1 MALRSPLL
9 VVFLSLLFSRFC
21 CGQQTSAGNATNVTG
36 LRGAV
41 QSVSTETFLC
51 RNNSDEIRVASER
64 SFYNHAGD
72 ETDVYRYDRRG
83 VLFSHTVFTRNASHL
98 VKAETMHLPSMNT
111 SVELYNAD
119 GFLID
124 VSTYDDHGTLIA
136 KTVNDLSGQ
145 KEKPTASLKKATDGS
160 ISTIDRSADGSFKET
175 TMKPDGTTVTHA
187 HYRASA
193 EPPLFLPLGNSYGDW
208 YQTSD
213 ANHRSLEFIEDAP
226 TGEYLKIS
234 TEYDKSGR
242 QLKSAAFDRSGKLLS
257 ETTFRYPQEDESGNW
272 TEQQIWYKTNS
283 NSEMCHQVTHRTI
296 TYYRNSLDGGR

>member
-145 KEKPTASLKKATDGS
+145 KEKPTAKWDEKWGQKFIKGDQIVEFAFAS
-160 ISTIDRSADGSFKET
+160 
-175 TMKPDGTTVTHA
+175 VTSKH
-187 HYRASA
+187 
-193 EPPLFLPLGNSYGDW
+193 
-208 YQTSD
+208 
-213 ANHRSLEFIEDAP
+213 
-226 TGEYLKIS
+226 
-234 TEYDKSGR
+234 
-242 QLKSAAFDRSGKLLS
+242 
-257 ETTFRYPQEDESGNW
+257 
-272 TEQQIWYKTNS
+272 
-283 NSEMCHQVTHRTI
+283 
-296 TYYRNSLDGGR
+296 